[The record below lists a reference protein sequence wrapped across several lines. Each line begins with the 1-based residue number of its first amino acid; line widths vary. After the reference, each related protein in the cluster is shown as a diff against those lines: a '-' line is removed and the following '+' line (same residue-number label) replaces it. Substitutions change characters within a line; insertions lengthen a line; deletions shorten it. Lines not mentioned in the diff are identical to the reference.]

1 MAMPPPPSDQQQ
13 TDHAT
18 AADQLRSLLARWEQ
32 SLQLHAKYLTLD
44 DPRYWHV
51 QPWPQHE
58 RPAKWIVD
66 LARKRV
72 AVLSRIVAAR
82 TLEGDRAFI
91 EALEAMAFLAN
102 LVGLTTVERFIPLA
116 SSEAERREILAARDP
131 TATAAESQ
139 PGAVATSGADP
150 TQEMPRLPTSRVHR
164 LLMQQRAGVPV
175 DVIKRSNV
183 VAHRAP
189 RRDGGR
195 PESGATP
202 SRVPAVSFER
212 LELLVIDDAA
222 RLLGWGRK
230 WHELPDLIAR
240 LAERPAVDEV
250 RRILRQHRAH
260 IATLRGGPID

>member
-1 MAMPPPPSDQQQ
+1 MPPPPSDQNH
-13 TDHAT
+13 TENT
-18 AADQLRSLLARWEQ
+18 TADQLRSLLARWQQ
-32 SLQLHAKYLTLD
+32 SLELHAKYLALD
-44 DPRYWHV
+44 DQRYWHV

-131 TATAAESQ
+131 TATVGKQ
-139 PGAVATSGADP
+139 PPSLVETPTADP
-150 TQEMPRLPTSRVHR
+150 TQEMPRLPASRVHR
-164 LLMQQRAGVPV
+164 LLLQQRAGVPMNLV
-175 DVIKRSNV
+175 DRSNV

-189 RRDGGR
+189 RRDGER
-195 PESGATP
+195 PAARTSPAC
-202 SRVPAVSFER
+202 VPAVSFER
-212 LELLVIDDAA
+212 LELLVVDDAA

-240 LAERPAVDEV
+240 LAERPTVDEI
-250 RRILRQHRAH
+250 RRILRQHRAQ